1 MKQKRNAMQR
11 AYEAPAV
18 AEVNLASECILCT
31 SGTLEQFGWVEDE
44 EGWDN

>member
-1 MKQKRNAMQR
+1 MKQKRNDMQR
-11 AYEAPAV
+11 AYEAPVV

-44 EGWDN
+44 EGWAK